1 MKRLILP
8 GAILGALVLG
18 ALVPGAAFA
27 HGGGHQGGCAAMGLG
42 FAAFSQNPAPWSS
55 TGDLVSFLALDGTGR
70 GVGDVVEDFDHL
82 LCGPQ

>member
-1 MKRLILP
+1 MKRLIL
-8 GAILGALVLG
+8 LGAVLG

-42 FAAFSQNPAPWSS
+42 FAAFSQNPPAPWSS

-70 GVGDVVEDFDHL
+70 GVGDVVEDFDHTF
-82 LCGPQ
+82 CG